1 MQIEK
6 TKNAVRNSLS
16 GLICRAV
23 MLVFPFVIRTVIIR
37 ELGMKYAGL
46 GSLFTSVLQ
55 VLSLSEL
62 GFSTA
67 VAYAMYKPI
76 ADDDKKL
83 VGALLGFEK
92 KVYYI
97 VGAAILC
104 VGLLVT
110 PFLPHLI
117 NGEVPA
123 DINLYTLYF
132 IYLFNTVISY
142 FVFSY
147 KGVLLAAFQRTDVE
161 NNLMMLTNLAM
172 YALQIVVLFAF
183 KNYYVYI
190 IFLPLC
196 TLGLNIARSVY
207 VNKKYAEF
215 LTFSEL
221 DSGVKREVFKNIGAL
236 MGHRLS
242 ITVVVAV
249 VNIIISA
256 KLGLDDL
263 AVYNNYYYI
272 VNALIAI
279 ISVVHSALTAGIGNN
294 IVVHDV
300 DKNYGDFNT
309 LTFLNVWLVGWMA
322 ITLMCLYQ
330 PFMSI
335 WMDGDT
341 AKMLPDSSALLFVA
355 LLYFWKFKDILTTY
369 KDAGGMWRADF
380 WKPYVVAVAT
390 LILTL
395 ILINTMGMNGVV
407 IALLVGVFV
416 VSMPW
421 ETHVFFK
428 QYFHRSAAAY
438 YLRMFIYTAIV
449 AASGVLTYFVCSFL
463 PSSGVLALIIK
474 FLICAVLPNA
484 IFVLCSFKTRE
495 FKVLCNK
502 MGGLVKKRG
511 GKKAAAK

>member
-6 TKNAVRNSLS
+6 TKNAVRSSLS
-16 GLICRAV
+16 GLIYRAV
-23 MLVFPFVIRTVIIR
+23 TLIFPFVIRTVIIR

-83 VGALLGFEK
+83 VGALLGFVK

-104 VGLLVT
+104 VGLAVT
-110 PFLPHLI
+110 PFLPRLI
-117 NGEVPA
+117 SGEVPA

-132 IYLFNTVISY
+132 IYLFNTVVSY

-147 KGVLLAAFQRTDVE
+147 KSVLLAAFQRTDVE
-161 NNLMMLTNLAM
+161 NGIMMLANFAM
-172 YALQIVVLFAF
+172 YVLQIAVLLAF

-196 TLGLNIARSVY
+196 TLAINIARSVY
-207 VNKKYAEF
+207 VDKKYAEY
-215 LTFSEL
+215 LALGEL
-221 DSGVKREVFKNIGAL
+221 DRGVKREVFKNIGAL

-242 ITVVVAV
+242 ITVVVSV
-249 VNIIISA
+249 VNIVISA

-279 ISVVHSALTAGIGNN
+279 VAVVHSALTAGIGNN
-294 IVVHDV
+294 IVVHDKA
-300 DKNYGDFNT
+300 KNYGDLNT
-309 LTFLNVWLVGWMA
+309 LTFLNVWMVGWMA
-322 ITLMCLYQ
+322 ITSMCLYQ
-330 PFMSI
+330 PFMRI
-335 WMDGDT
+335 WMGGDT
-341 AKMLPDSSALLFVA
+341 AKMLPDSSALLFVL
-355 LLYFWKFKDILTTY
+355 LLYLWKFKDILSTY
-369 KDAGGMWRADF
+369 KDAAGMWRADF
-380 WKPYVVAVAT
+380 WKPYVVAVST

-395 ILINTMGMNGVV
+395 LLIDKVGVNGVV
-407 IALLVGVFV
+407 LALIFGVFI

-428 QYFHRSAAAY
+428 HYFQRSAAKY

-449 AASGVLTYFVCSFL
+449 VIVGVLTYFVCSFL
-463 PSSGVLALIIK
+463 PESGILALCAK
-474 FLICAVLPNA
+474 FLICVILPNA
-484 IFVLCSFKTRE
+484 IFVVCSFKTRE

-502 MGGLVKKRG
+502 TRSLVKKRG
-511 GKKAAAK
+511 KKRL